1 MNARLEVVV
10 VVLTVGLISITVL
23 AVRRYRFRRARNW
36 QKLGDTLRR
45 AKIKQSR
52 YVPSSGPDPP
62 RHEPGGGVAAD
73 PAGGR
78 RRRSETDGPN
88 DRGP

>member
-10 VVLTVGLISITVL
+10 VVLTVGLIFITVL

-45 AKIKQSR
+45 AKMKQTP
-52 YVPSSGPDPP
+52 YVPSSGSGPP
-62 RHEPGGGVAAD
+62 RHDSGGGVAAD
-73 PAGGR
+73 PPGSR
-78 RRRSETDGPN
+78 RRGSATDGPD
-88 DRGP
+88 DRGL